1 MFVNNIL
8 LHKDIDISSSIS
20 STLKDIQNEVSYAI
34 ANQPYPY
41 EFLQKNMSLDN
52 NTSLLDV
59 MFTYQ
64 NENSSI
70 DYSGVKTISADT
82 RNC

>member
-8 LHKDIDISSSIS
+8 LYKDINVEDSIS
-20 STLKDIQNEVSYAI
+20 NILKDVQNEVSSAI

-41 EFLQKNMSLDN
+41 EFLQKNLSLDN

-64 NENSSI
+64 NENSNI
-70 DYSGVKTISADT
+70 NYSGVKTISANT